1 MAHPYKHV
9 GKSHPF
15 STDRVHKLFGHE
27 HQKKGETATYATGGG
42 VTPKT
47 SKHHGPQY
55 EGKHSKITKEAK
67 MACGGK
73 SMKRMDKYARGGKVK
88 KGGKGH
94 HTKINIVVAPSGGP
108 GGPPPAGPMAG
119 SPPPLMP
126 PKAPMAPPPSPMA
139 GGMPGLG
146 GPPMGKPPMGGP
158 GGMKRGGAVKK
169 DGKYISGIAN
179 PENLA
184 KWSKRT
190 SENTR
195 YARGGPVSILN
206 AKTGGQNSG
215 SGTLAQY
222 KYYKKHRGDR

>member
-9 GKSHPF
+9 GKAHPH
-15 STDRVHKLFGHE
+15 STERVHKLFGHM
-27 HQKKGETATYATGGG
+27 HQKSGETATYATGGG

-47 SKHHGPQY
+47 SKHHGPAY
-55 EGKHSKITKEAK
+55 NAKHSKVAKEAK

-88 KGGKGH
+88 HGGKGH

-158 GGMKRGGAVKK
+158 GGMKRGGAVKS
-169 DGKYISGIAN
+169 GKYISGISS
-179 PENLA
+179 PENIA
-184 KWSKRT
+184 KWGKRT

-195 YARGGPVSILN
+195 YASGGSVLTPE
-206 AKTGGQNSG
+206 TGGALSG
-215 SGTLAQY
+215 EGRLAKR
-222 KYYKKHRGDR
+222 KYGLKKGK